1 MKADHLPA
9 GTARRPSWAASCQP
23 LPRNGQDA
31 AAPAPDLRASGPEKG
46 PRAAGRAREVAA
58 CRGRPGPPKSSG
70 GRRVGPEVGLGGVLP
85 GQLGKGCGGRGSGPQ
100 TRPRAPRR
108 SPAPGRPRVRRGAS
122 GDWLLSQPPLYS
134 DSIRGSAA
142 YARCQSPA
150 SRSGGCRPGGGERAS
165 GGRNRGSD
173 VRGRDSGA
181 GAEERREGGR
191 TERWP
196 CRDRRTGGRRGGQG
210 GGAGGGAAARA
221 AAAAGGAGGTQR
233 GRPLP
238 GTPRPGRVG
247 QPDALGGSSVARPA
261 RLS

>member
-23 LPRNGQDA
+23 LPGNGQDA

-46 PRAAGRAREVAA
+46 PRAAGQAREVAA

-70 GRRVGPEVGLGGVLP
+70 GRRVGPEVGLGGY
-85 GQLGKGCGGRGSGPQ
+85 CRASWGRGAAGAGV
-100 TRPRAPRR
+100 APRR
-108 SPAPGRPRVRRGAS
+108 GPGRPAAHLLRAARGVRRGAS